1 MLEFIQ
7 NIRIRFNKLIF
18 LSFYSWSFKKF
29 GKRSTLSFPFRVNGA
44 KYITIGN
51 KVHISERSWIF
62 AYKRIGND
70 PQINIHDG
78 TYIGRSTHIVSVSG
92 ITIQQNVLISDKV
105 YLSDN
110 LHEYKNIELP
120 IKSQKIL
127 DKGPISIGENTW
139 IGENVCVIGSSI
151 GKHCVIGSNS
161 VVLSNIPDYS
171 VAVGSPAKVIKRYN
185 QITKDWERV

>member
-1 MLEFIQ
+1 MLEIIQ
-7 NIRIRFNKLIF
+7 NISIKFNKLIF
-18 LSFYSWSFKKF
+18 ILFYSWSFKNF
-29 GKRSTLSFPFRVNGA
+29 GIRSTLSFPFRVNGA
-44 KYITIGN
+44 KYITIGY
-51 KVHISERSWIF
+51 KVHISEGSWIF
-62 AYKRIGND
+62 AYKRIDKD
-70 PQINIHDG
+70 PKIHINDG
-78 TYIGRSTHIVSVSG
+78 TYIGRFTHIVSMSG
-92 ITIQQNVLISDKV
+92 VTIQQNVLISDKV
-105 YLSDN
+105 YISDN
-110 LHEYKNIELP
+110 LHEYKDIDIP

-127 DKGPISIGENTW
+127 DRGPISIGENTW